1 MNIAQKCSGDNFT
14 FFLFLE
20 EDGLYIGLS
29 SENVYPSV
37 NREELQRLADSI
49 TQYLKST
56 SDNDNLNKSA

>member
-1 MNIAQKCSGDNFT
+1 MNIAQRCSGDNFT
-14 FFLFLE
+14 FFLFTE
-20 EDGLYIGLS
+20 ENGLHISLS